1 MRRYFYDWL
10 FYVTIWVVVTLLYS
24 LIYLSILQAMLVY
37 LDVLED
43 VKKEPVFAYMI
54 SNYQYVEALLFG
66 ILFGT
71 ATFGINLGIDS
82 TSIHRLSYGKIIV
95 IKTVLYVVAMAI
107 ISVLMYG
114 IIMTI
119 GMSPVTPDEY
129 TSFLME
135 HPLPISFY
143 FGAIVFFIMSTL
155 LINFIALMNK
165 KFGQGQ
171 MWSIFIG
178 KYNRPITENRIF
190 MFLDLSESTTI
201 AEKLGHIIYSKLL
214 QQCFLDLNRLIPA
227 SNAEIY
233 QYVGDEAVLT
243 WKVRNYDL
251 NFVQPIQLFFAF
263 RKRLEKKAKL
273 YKSKFGVVPEFKAGV
288 NAGVVTVAE
297 IGVLKREIAYHGDV
311 VNTASRLRSACSE
324 FNKLLLAS
332 EFVAQNIN
340 QSYGYNFQEMGEV
353 NLKGKQ
359 NKIKVFSIE

>member
-1 MRRYFYDWL
+1 ML
-10 FYVTIWVVVTLLYS
+10 E
-24 LIYLSILQAMLVY
+24 YLGII
-37 LDVLED
+37 EN

-54 SNYQYVEALLFG
+54 SNYQYVEALIFG
-66 ILFGT
+66 LLFGT
-71 ATFGINLGIDS
+71 ATFGINLAVDY
-82 TSIHRLSYGKIIV
+82 TSIHRLSYGITIV
-95 IKTVLYVVAMAI
+95 IKTVLYVAAI
-107 ISVLMYG
+107 AVISVLMYG

-119 GMSPVTPDEY
+119 GFSQVTAEEY
-129 TSFLME
+129 ATFLVE
-135 HPLPISFY
+135 NPLPVSFY
-143 FGAIVFFIMSTL
+143 FGAIVFFVMSTL

-178 KYNRPITENRIF
+178 KYNKPITENRIF

-214 QQCFLDLNRLIPA
+214 QQCFLDMNRLIPS

-251 NFVQPIQLFFAF
+251 NFVQPVQLFFAF
-263 RKRLEKKAKL
+263 RKRLEKKAKY
-273 YKSKFGVVPEFKAGV
+273 YKNKFGVVPEFKAGV

-297 IGVLKREIAYHGDV
+297 IGDLKREIAYHGDV

-332 EFVAQNIN
+332 EYVVRNIN

-353 NLKGKQ
+353 NLKGKK